1 MSQDE
6 KQQAA
11 EKSQQELVSGG
22 AHTATDP
29 RLLGTPQSPQRTG
42 IPNTPP
48 VPPGPITGRNG
59 AKKQTPELVKAV
71 SAVEKATPQFKQM
84 MDLIQQAEN
93 HPGKE
98 WGVGPL
104 SAVTGHLPSAVGF
117 NKIMEQ
123 IGGQNFLNV
132 YQQLKG
138 GGSITE
144 IEGTKA
150 QAAQARLSTAQNKDD
165 FNKAMDDFKNAI
177 RQDLETV
184 QRKVNQPVTAWQKS
198 PNDEPAPDI
207 GQLGTRKGK
216 PSQYIG
222 GNPALDSSYRD
233 PR

>member
-1 MSQDE
+1 MAGSKPEQSLRSAEGGLLNLNQLEAERTIRAVNEANELYKANIARATKQNEMREQARMSQFE

-11 EKSQQELVSGG
+11 QKGQQELISGG
-22 AHTATDP
+22 APTTTDP

-42 IPNTPP
+42 IPNAPP
-48 VPPGPITGRNG
+48 VPPGVSP
-59 AKKQTPELVKAV
+59 KEWSEKQTPELVKAV

-98 WGVGPL
+98 WAVGPL
-104 SAVTGHLPSAVGF
+104 SSVTGHLPSAVGF
-117 NKIMEQ
+117 NKLMEQ

-150 QAAQARLSTAQNKDD
+150 QGCAGAP
-165 FNKAMDDFKNAI
+165 
-177 RQDLETV
+177 
-184 QRKVNQPVTAWQKS
+184 VNCS
-198 PNDEPAPDI
+198 E
-207 GQLGTRKGK
+207 
-216 PSQYIG
+216 
-222 GNPALDSSYRD
+222 
-233 PR
+233 